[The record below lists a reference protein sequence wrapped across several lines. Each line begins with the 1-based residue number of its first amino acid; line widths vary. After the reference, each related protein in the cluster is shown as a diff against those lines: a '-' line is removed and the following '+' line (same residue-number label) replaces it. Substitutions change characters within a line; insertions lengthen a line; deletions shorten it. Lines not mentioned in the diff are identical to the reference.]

1 MSGIA
6 FASPQ
11 SSQSLLTRAQKIC
24 ETTSKMKCIHDECAR
39 TIGRQHKALF
49 ITLILANAGT
59 AFVLASGLRE
69 MIPRAVG
76 IVAAVLAS
84 LAAIC
89 TGIAFSFDYRG
100 KAARHSELATCYA
113 ALALSCEADRD
124 RFKEG
129 RLDDDRFDTILGC
142 SIQILR
148 ELQLRSHGLD
158 SSCVIPSAS

>member
-1 MSGIA
+1 MRK
-6 FASPQ
+6 
-11 SSQSLLTRAQKIC
+11 LY
-24 ETTSKMKCIHDECAR
+24 
-39 TIGRQHKALF
+39 
-49 ITLILANAGT
+49 
-59 AFVLASGLRE
+59 LR
-69 MIPRAVG
+69 IYF
-76 IVAAVLAS
+76 AVLAS

-129 RLDDDRFDTILGC
+129 RLDDERFDTILGC
-142 SIQILR
+142 DIQILK

>member
-11 SSQSLLTRAQKIC
+11 ASELLLTRSKKIC
-24 ETTSKMKCIHDECAR
+24 DTTSRMKCVHDECAR

-59 AFVLASGLRE
+59 AFMLASGLRD
-69 MIPRAVG
+69 MLPRAVG
-76 IVAAVLAS
+76 IAAAVLS
-84 LAAIC
+84 GLAAIC

-113 ALALSCEADRD
+113 SLTLSCEVDRD

-129 RLDDDRFDTILGC
+129 RLDDQGFDTILGC
-142 SIQILR
+142 NIQILK